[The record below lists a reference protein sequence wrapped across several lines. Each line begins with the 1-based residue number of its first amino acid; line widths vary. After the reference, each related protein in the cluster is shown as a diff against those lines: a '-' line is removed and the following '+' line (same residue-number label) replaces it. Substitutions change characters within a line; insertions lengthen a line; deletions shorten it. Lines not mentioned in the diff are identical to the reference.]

1 MQNRLFSPL
10 KKYYEPEMR
19 MIMVDEDYDMQI
31 RMALDMTI
39 IENEDDRS
47 NAKSGYSPSPIKHSG
62 SQSEQ
67 HEFQL

>member
-47 NAKSGYSPSPIKHSG
+47 NAKSGNSPSPIK
-62 SQSEQ
+62 Q
-67 HEFQL
+67 